1 MRCYGIG
8 LQGATYIYLMG
19 ADPVVRIKP
28 SNSARFGRSGC
39 EPRRLPLQQQRLSRQ
54 LQIKL
59 PTLCCLC
66 PEDRKPSPAGRT
78 DFPRA

>member
-28 SNSARFGRSGC
+28 SNSARFGRSRLRTTAFAAIAAAAI
-39 EPRRLPLQQQRLSRQ
+39 PVTPNQVANPVLFVSRRP
-54 LQIKL
+54 
-59 PTLCCLC
+59 
-66 PEDRKPSPAGRT
+66 
-78 DFPRA
+78 